1 MSYAG
6 DSGVEKGRESP
17 GRREARRAGSRISD
31 QQQGHFVLAYLGK
44 HGLVPGRLL
53 EVKEVR
59 DLDGVVTVE
68 DEDGTPHS
76 LGKLLD
82 TSILVWSTP
91 EGSR

>member
-1 MSYAG
+1 
-6 DSGVEKGRESP
+6 
-17 GRREARRAGSRISD
+17 
-31 QQQGHFVLAYLGK
+31 VLAYLGK

-76 LGKLLD
+76 LGKLLA
-82 TSILVWSTP
+82 TSILVWSTL